1 MSRKIKR
8 RIPKKVRDIVKI
20 PKIIKKGIKKIE
32 NTESFVIQNKENMI
46 IRKYKRELSRTRNSA
61 SYRVGNAIISSI
73 IKPWNLLFL
82 PFSLITLSWQLV
94 SEKMGMASPPVN
106 ESVFEEEGVKRN
118 SIVFFPTNGV
128 GFGHFTRL
136 LSIARRINKLDPA
149 IELVFFTT
157 MPTLHILKE
166 QGEFTAYHMPGRK
179 GYKEEIDA
187 TAWNKI
193 TEEFLSNVFEIHRP
207 NMFIFDGVFPYRGML
222 NAIRPRKMQKIWVR
236 RGTFKKNS
244 SKIPLESLNYFDT
257 IIRPADGIDS
267 EADDEYN
274 PDIITC
280 DPIRLL
286 DLEELENR
294 DDVLRQLGIP
304 ADSLVVYVQ
313 LGAGNIN
320 NIDSEIGMT
329 VNTLLNNENIYVV
342 LGESML
348 GKRMS
353 LKNERMR
360 VIRDY
365 PNSRFFNS
373 FDFAIMAAGYNSFH
387 EAISFSLPTIFYPN
401 MNTGKDDQYARAKVA
416 EDAGAMVV
424 IKNRKEN
431 TIAAAI
437 ERLCDPNVRERMRK
451 NSKKLQRDNGAEQ
464 LAKYII
470 DKL

>member
-1 MSRKIKR
+1 MGRKIKR
-8 RIPKKVRDIVKI
+8 KTREKVNDVLKT

-32 NTESFVIQNKENMI
+32 NTENFLIQNKENMI

-61 SYRVGNAIISSI
+61 SYRIGNTIVSSLM
-73 IKPWNLLFL
+73 KPWKLFLL
-82 PFSLITLSWQLV
+82 PFSLIGLSWQLV
-94 SEKMGMASPPVN
+94 NERRGKSSPPVN
-106 ESVFEEEGVKRN
+106 EAVFEGEDENRKSV
-118 SIVFFPTNGV
+118 VLFPTNGV

-136 LSIARRINKLDPA
+136 LSIARRINKLDPS
-149 IELVFFTT
+149 IEIIFFTT

-179 GYKEEIDA
+179 GFSKEIDA
-187 TAWNKI
+187 STWNKI
-193 TEEFLSNVFEIHRP
+193 TEELLSNVFEIHRP
-207 NMFIFDGVFPYRGML
+207 KMFIFDGVFPYRGML
-222 NAIRPRKMQKIWVR
+222 NAIRPQKMQKVWLR
-236 RGTFKKNS
+236 RSTFKKNS

-257 IIRPADGIDS
+257 IIRPADSIDS

-286 DLEELENR
+286 DPGELENR

-304 ADSLVVYVQ
+304 TESLVVYVQ

-320 NIDSEIGMT
+320 NIHSEIGMT
-329 VNTLLNNENIYVV
+329 INALLKNKNIYIV

-348 GKRMS
+348 GKRMN
-353 LKNERMR
+353 LNNKRMR

-365 PNSRFFNS
+365 PNSRFFDS

-387 EAISFSLPTIFYPN
+387 EAVSFSLPTIFYPN

-437 ERLCDPNVRERMRK
+437 ERLCDSNVRKRMRK
-451 NSKKLQRDNGAEQ
+451 NSKKLQRNNGAEQ

>member
-1 MSRKIKR
+1 MKTPTIVKKGV
-8 RIPKKVRDIVKI
+8 KKV
-20 PKIIKKGIKKIE
+20 E

-46 IRKYKRELSRTRNSA
+46 IRKYKRELGRARNSA
-61 SYRVGNAIISSI
+61 SYRVGNTIISSI
-73 IKPWNLLFL
+73 IKPWKILIL
-82 PFSLITLSWQLV
+82 PFSLIALSWKLV
-94 SEKMGMASPPVN
+94 SEKIGWASPPVN
-106 ESVFEEEGVKRN
+106 ESLFEEESNKRN
-118 SIVFFPTNGV
+118 CIVLFPTNGV

-136 LSIARRINKLDPA
+136 LSIAKRINKRDPSVE
-149 IELVFFTT
+149 IVFFTT

-166 QGEFTAYHMPGRK
+166 QGKFTAYHIPGRK
-179 GYKEEIDA
+179 GYSNDIDA
-187 TAWNKI
+187 TTWNKI
-193 TEEFLSNVFEIHRP
+193 TEEFLSNVLEIHRP

-222 NAIRPRKMQKIWVR
+222 NAIRPRNMQKVWLR
-236 RGTFKKNS
+236 RSTFKKNS

-257 IIRPADGIDS
+257 IIRPVDSIDL

-286 DLEELENR
+286 DSEELENK

-304 ADSLVVYVQ
+304 SGSLVVYVQ

-320 NIDSEIGMT
+320 NIHSEIGMT
-329 VNTLLNNENIYVV
+329 INALLDNENIYIV

-348 GKRMS
+348 GKRMNLS
-353 LKNERMR
+353 NERMR

-365 PNSRFFNS
+365 PNSRFFGS

-437 ERLCDPNVRERMRK
+437 ERLCDSNVRYRMRK